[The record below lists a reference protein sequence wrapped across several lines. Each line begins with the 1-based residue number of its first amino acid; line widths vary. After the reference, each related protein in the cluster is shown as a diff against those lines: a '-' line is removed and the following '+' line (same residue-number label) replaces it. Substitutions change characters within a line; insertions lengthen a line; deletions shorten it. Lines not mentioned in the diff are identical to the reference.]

1 MKGPV
6 EDKKA
11 VQMGE
16 KGSLCLKEG
25 VEVGDETSANLFLFF
40 SKWNFKGNRTD
51 IGSICYLQS

>member
-1 MKGPV
+1 MEGPV

-11 VQMGE
+11 VQVGE
-16 KGSLCLKEG
+16 EGPLGLKEG
-25 VEVGDETSANLFLFF
+25 VEVGDKTSANLFF